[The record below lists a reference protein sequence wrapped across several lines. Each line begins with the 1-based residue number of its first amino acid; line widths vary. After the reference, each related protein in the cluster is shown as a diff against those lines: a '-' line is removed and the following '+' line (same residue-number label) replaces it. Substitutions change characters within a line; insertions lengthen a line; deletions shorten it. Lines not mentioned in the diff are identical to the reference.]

1 MNDKSRF
8 GFLLRSDEREALEHL
23 ARLADRSQGSTLRCL
38 IREEARRCGLWPA
51 GRYPPLL
58 ADYHRDQVGREVRQL
73 ATTPP
78 QCSVTTLLPTRSG
91 SD

>member
-8 GFLLRSDEREALEHL
+8 GFLLRPDEREALEHL
-23 ARLADRSQGSTLRCL
+23 ARLANRSQGSTLRCL

-58 ADYHRDQVGREVRQL
+58 VHYHRDQGERNYTGEQQHRHD
-73 ATTPP
+73 A
-78 QCSVTTLLPTRSG
+78 S
-91 SD
+91 